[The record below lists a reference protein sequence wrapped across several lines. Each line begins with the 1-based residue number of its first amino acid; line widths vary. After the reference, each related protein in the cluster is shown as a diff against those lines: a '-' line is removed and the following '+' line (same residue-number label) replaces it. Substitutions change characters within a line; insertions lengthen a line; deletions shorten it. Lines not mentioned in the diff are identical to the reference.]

1 MLLLGVHGN
10 VKSYWY
16 NVDDLKLLY
25 CPFPYS
31 QDIGENTVA
40 WDYGES
46 HAPDLTF
53 SGGINP
59 VGEDRPCWIVRV
71 WNKIFKRTK
80 VIESIENRDII
91 ITPTFVTANSSETE
105 MGGIQELYIE
115 GFDKVRVGH
124 LIRYQNGINGLV
136 SEIGKDY
143 IKVKASKTQCLPKVK
158 LGDLVHM
165 LSAKWGEDSAKQYEK
180 DNGIVNK
187 FRK

>member
-1 MLLLGVHGN
+1 MITIQSVIPENREAVRRGLKESGFMSAAEIYNKSDEDLLKLIGIKRSWLPKSRDLRKIARQSKGLSLRCYCLEYTGN

-59 VGEDRPCWIVRV
+59 VDEDRPCWIVRV
-71 WNKIFKRTK
+71 WNKIFK
-80 VIESIENRDII
+80 
-91 ITPTFVTANSSETE
+91 
-105 MGGIQELYIE
+105 
-115 GFDKVRVGH
+115 
-124 LIRYQNGINGLV
+124 
-136 SEIGKDY
+136 
-143 IKVKASKTQCLPKVK
+143 SK
-158 LGDLVHM
+158 
-165 LSAKWGEDSAKQYEK
+165 
-180 DNGIVNK
+180 
-187 FRK
+187 